1 MIKLVFAGYCENCE
15 FADVHVEPVRVRL
28 DGEPPWVA
36 SCRHERACE
45 RTLSLQAAAKK
56 KTAYDPDEGIENLEL
71 SVRSYNCLSRANIT
85 TLGALANTDMETLTK
100 VRNLGRRSVEEV
112 ITRAREHGIEIKY
125 KQEETT

>member
-1 MIKLVFAGYCENCE
+1 MIELVFTGRCEDCE
-15 FADVHVEPVRVRL
+15 FADVHVDPVYFNGAL
-28 DGEPPWVA
+28 KWVA
-36 SCRHERACE
+36 SCGHEHACE
-45 RTLSLQAAAKK
+45 RMLSLQAVAKK
-56 KTAYDPDEGIENLEL
+56 KTAYDPDEGIESLEL